1 MAVLPKDSVN
11 AIIHLYRGEMG
22 RMIAYRVRLDT
33 TTRWAVATSAAILS
47 LSLTNAAVPHLVFLL
62 AVWLNLLFLGLEA
75 RRYGAYSLVRYRVR
89 LLERGFYGEILG
101 GPEPGQESGEECG
114 QKAGPDAAAGGWQ
127 EALRR
132 SIDTPTPRM
141 GYLAACSVRLRRVY
155 LWLMSAVYGAWL
167 VKLYYHGG
175 PDGMVHG
182 ARVGAVPGIAVLAI
196 AFALLA
202 ALAMLA
208 VVHRPPGDE
217 LAGDA

>member
-1 MAVLPKDSVN
+1 MAVLPKDSVT

-22 RMIAYRVRLDT
+22 RLIAYRVRLDT

-75 RRYGAYSLVRYRVR
+75 RRYGAYSLIRYRVR

-101 GPEPGQESGEECG
+101 GHEPGG
-114 QKAGPDAAAGGWQ
+114 QAAAVGGWQ

-132 SIDTPTPRM
+132 SIDTPAPCV

-155 LWLMSAVYGAWL
+155 LWLMSAVYSAWL
-167 VKLYYHGG
+167 VKLHYHGG

-202 ALAMLA
+202 VLAILAM
-208 VVHRPPGDE
+208 VHRPPGDE